1 MRIVCAIYLFLKK
14 AVLWRLNSQM
24 LGLYGKR
31 PVCKQRQEIQKAPKN
46 PTIRGPRTEGLSTL
60 KTTARQAHQLETQTK
75 AYYHHEFYEY
85 EDKIKTKQLNKTRDK
100 LTIHTERVKIVIC
113 FSTAQRP
120 QDNAGLRG
128 HKKSFPT

>member
-1 MRIVCAIYLFLKK
+1 MGKDLCVNKGKK
-14 AVLWRLNSQM
+14 S
-24 LGLYGKR
+24 K
-31 PVCKQRQEIQKAPKN
+31 KTPKP

-100 LTIHTERVKIVIC
+100 LTIHTKRVKIVIC